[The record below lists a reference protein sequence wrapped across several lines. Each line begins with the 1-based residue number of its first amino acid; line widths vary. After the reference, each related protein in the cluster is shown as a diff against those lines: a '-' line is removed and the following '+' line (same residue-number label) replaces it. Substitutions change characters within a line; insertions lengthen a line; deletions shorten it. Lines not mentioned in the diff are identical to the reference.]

1 MRVRQEWAIA
11 TPLTCVEGA
20 KMKLLSRHLILAGIV
35 IFLALRFLI
44 LDPLI
49 PPSVCKDGWP
59 SPSIGHQ
66 GACSHHH
73 GVATNW
79 IAVLVTLVSAGGGVA
94 VCKWLGARHDR
105 ATREERARFEQEQS
119 AKLKRKQ
126 ATAGPGV
133 SASPVCPS
141 CGSTMRLRLARKGRF
156 RGQQFWGCRTYPR
169 CKGVRAIP
177 ESGLSGEKS
186 SPLDKRH

>member
-1 MRVRQEWAIA
+1 
-11 TPLTCVEGA
+11 
-20 KMKLLSRHLILAGIV
+20 MKLLSRHPILVGIA
-35 IFLALRFLI
+35 IFPALRFLI

-59 SPSIGHQ
+59 SASIGRQ

-79 IAVLVTLVSAGGGVA
+79 VAVLVTLFSAGGGVA

-105 ATREERARFEQEQS
+105 ATRDERARFEQERS
-119 AKLKRKQ
+119 TKLEREQ

-133 SASPVCPS
+133 FASPVCPS
-141 CGSTMRLRLARKGRF
+141 CGSTMRLRLGRQGRF
-156 RGQQFWGCRTYPR
+156 RGQQFLGMPNLPSLQRRSCHSEERLVGRKDVAARQAPLNLTSAPGWISPR
-169 CKGVRAIP
+169 STVG
-177 ESGLSGEKS
+177 
-186 SPLDKRH
+186 